1 MLAVDWWHPAHAKLH
16 QSMPSLL
23 WRKRCTQRLH
33 LWNRPFLFLETAYP
47 FLEHCSKNGN
57 VSINGS
63 EIPQCARLIVYKS
76 KWTVQACSTA
86 DFSVQRWNY
95 EAKCGLLIGGLC
107 LMRKSMVCCGNYRTG
122 LCAPCVSENRNGA
135 FPLLEQLVFSVSI
148 FGTFFQK

>member
-1 MLAVDWWHPAHAKLH
+1 MTHKSSPI
-16 QSMPSLL
+16 M
-23 WRKRCTQRLH
+23 
-33 LWNRPFLFLETAYP
+33 
-47 FLEHCSKNGN
+47 KN
-57 VSINGS
+57 S
-63 EIPQCARLIVYKS
+63 IVYKR

-107 LMRKSMVCCGNYRTG
+107 LMRESMVYCGNYRTG